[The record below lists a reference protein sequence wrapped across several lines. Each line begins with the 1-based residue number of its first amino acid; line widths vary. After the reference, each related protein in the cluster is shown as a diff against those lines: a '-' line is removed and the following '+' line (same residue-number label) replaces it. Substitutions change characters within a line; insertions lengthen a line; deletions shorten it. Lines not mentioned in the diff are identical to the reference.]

1 MGTIRIIA
9 CILHIITD
17 DDTIGGNFEETV
29 RIHCVVFI
37 NKHYG
42 LKLATAVAKTW
53 ARGCSSLAFIGR
65 APNQTAQYTVIHSN
79 RSLYTTDYDAKH
91 VLSEAISYVKNKHFA
106 TQGWF
111 LFSTDKNVN
120 LEKLRLFLSN
130 RTSLPGPYA
139 GRISKLANGVQ

>member
-79 RSLYTTDYDAKH
+79 RSFYTTDNDAKQ